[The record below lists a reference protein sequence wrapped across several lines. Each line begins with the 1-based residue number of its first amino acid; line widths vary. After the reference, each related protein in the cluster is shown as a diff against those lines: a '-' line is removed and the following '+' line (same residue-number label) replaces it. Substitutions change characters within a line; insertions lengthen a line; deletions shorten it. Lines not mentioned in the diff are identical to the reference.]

1 MEVLQAMLA
10 IDPAQRPAYHEIQQ
24 MLDEYWGQQGQ

>member
-10 IDPAQRPAYHEIQQ
+10 IDPTQRPAYHEIQQ
-24 MLDEYWGQQGQ
+24 MLDHYWGQQE